1 MEFNAINGVILI
13 EEICQF
19 PIALLIVIL
28 VIYITGFLVTKNI
41 GTKKE
46 TSWLDIIKL
55 ISLLFIM
62 GSTLYELLYDPLHLK
77 APTGE
82 YKVITIQDVSMT
94 EFQDTYEITN
104 YKDGVYTVRM
114 KGEQ

>member
-13 EEICQF
+13 EEICHF
-19 PIALLIVIL
+19 PIALLIVIP
-28 VIYITGFLVTKNI
+28 VISITGFLIVKNI

-46 TSWLDIIKL
+46 TSWLDII
-55 ISLLFIM
+55 IMIGVLFIM

-77 APTGE
+77 SPTGE
-82 YKVITIQDVSMT
+82 YKVITTQDVDMN
-94 EFQDTYEITN
+94 EFEDTYEITN
-104 YKDGVYTVRM
+104 YKDEVYTVRM

>member
-1 MEFNAINGVILI
+1 MEFNAINGVVLI
-13 EEICQF
+13 EEVCKF

-46 TSWLDIIKL
+46 TSWLDIIIL
-55 ISLLFIM
+55 ISVLFIM

-82 YKVITIQDVSMT
+82 YKVITTQDVDMT

>member
-1 MEFNAINGVILI
+1 
-13 EEICQF
+13 
-19 PIALLIVIL
+19 
-28 VIYITGFLVTKNI
+28 
-41 GTKKE
+41 
-46 TSWLDIIKL
+46 
-55 ISLLFIM
+55 M

-82 YKVITIQDVSMT
+82 YNVITTQNVDMT
-94 EFQDTYEITN
+94 EFEDTYEITN

>member
-13 EEICQF
+13 EEVCKF

-28 VIYITGFLVTKNI
+28 VICITGFLVTKNI

-46 TSWLDIIKL
+46 TSWLDIIII
-55 ISLLFIM
+55 ISVLFIM

-77 APTGE
+77 SPTGE
-82 YKVITIQDVSMT
+82 YKVITTQDVSMT
-94 EFQDTYEITN
+94 EFQDTYEIVD